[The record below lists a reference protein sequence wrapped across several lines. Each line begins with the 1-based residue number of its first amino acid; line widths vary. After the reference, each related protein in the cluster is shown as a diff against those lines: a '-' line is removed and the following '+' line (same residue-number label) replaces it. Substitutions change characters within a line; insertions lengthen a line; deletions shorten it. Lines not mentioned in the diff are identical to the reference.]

1 MNFIQPDNLKGI
13 FMNHQLDKSLWG
25 GDDVFDQLLSDIRA
39 RRQEIET
46 LKHIPLDLIERF
58 KEIGIYRA
66 FVPKEFGGDE
76 KTPAQF
82 LQAIEA
88 ISAADGS
95 CGWVAS
101 FGMSPAYLAG
111 LPMSSIEEVW
121 GKSPDVVFAGGAFP
135 PQEVKIVDGG
145 YRVSGRW
152 PWGSGCMGASLIGV
166 SIKIEGKGPLP
177 QMAVMPVDQVFIDE
191 ATWQVHG
198 MASSGSY
205 DMVVDDVFVSNEWVF
220 ERGGKL
226 TLDSPFFRYPS
237 LSISAQVLSVTAL
250 GVAREAIDMVIA
262 MSVGQKTVTGAP
274 KIGDRH
280 YAQIEIAKAEA
291 KVQSSRAFF
300 YQATEDAWQTVVDGG
315 NPSREQASMLRLAT
329 TNLTRE
335 CAEATQIAYRLAGMS
350 STYYDNHLSRCYRDV
365 NMPTQHALMGEI
377 TYQNAG
383 SMMFGNDPFPGYI

>member
-1 MNFIQPDNLKGI
+1 MTCSI
-13 FMNHQLDKSLWG
+13 DKSSWG
-25 GDDVFDQLLSDIRA
+25 GEAVFDQLLADIRA
-39 RRQEIET
+39 RRQELAE
-46 LKHIPLDLIERF
+46 LRYIPDDIIERF

-66 FVPKEFGGDE
+66 FVPKEFGGDSR
-76 KTPAQF
+76 TPRQF
-82 LQAIEA
+82 LEVIEA

-95 CGWVAS
+95 AGWVAS

-111 LPMSSIEEVW
+111 LPMSSIEQVW
-121 GKSPDVVFAGGAFP
+121 SESPDIVFAGAAFP
-135 PQEVKIVDGG
+135 PLPVEEVDGG
-145 YRVSGRW
+145 YRLTGRW
-152 PWGSGCMGASLIGV
+152 PFGSGCMGASLIGV
-166 SIKIEGKGPLP
+166 AIKVEGAGPLP
-177 QMAVMPVDQVFIDE
+177 RMAVMPASEVELDTS
-191 ATWQVHG
+191 TWQVHG
-198 MASSGSY
+198 MSSSGSF
-205 DMVVDDVFVSNEWVF
+205 DMVVDDVFVSKDWVF
-220 ERGGKL
+220 ERGGEL

-250 GVAREAIDMVIA
+250 GVAREAVDMVLS
-262 MSVGQKTVTGAP
+262 MSKGQKTITGAP

-291 KVQSSRAFF
+291 KIQSSRAFF
-300 YQATEDAWQTVVDGG
+300 YQATDDAWQVVMDGG
-315 NPSREQASMLRLAT
+315 KPSREQISLLRLAT

-383 SMMFGNDPFPGYI
+383 AMMFGQDPLPGYI

>member
-1 MNFIQPDNLKGI
+1 MT
-13 FMNHQLDKSLWG
+13 HQLDKSLWG
-25 GDDVFDQLLSDIRA
+25 GESAFDQLLSDIRA
-39 RRQEIET
+39 RRNEIEA
-46 LKHIPLDLIERF
+46 LRHIPQDLIERF
-58 KEIGIYRA
+58 KAAGIYRA

-82 LQAIEA
+82 LQVIEA
-88 ISAADGS
+88 IAAADGS
-95 CGWVAS
+95 AGWVAS

-111 LPMSSIEEVW
+111 LPMSSIEQVW
-121 GKSPDVVFAGGAFP
+121 GNSPDVVFAGGAFP
-135 PQEVKIVDGG
+135 PQEVKKVDGG

-166 SIKIEGKGPLP
+166 SIKIDGAGPLP
-177 QMAVMPVDQVFIDE
+177 HMAVLPAEQVSIDE
-191 ATWQVHG
+191 NTWEVHG
-198 MASSGSY
+198 MASSGSF
-205 DMVVDDVFVSNEWVF
+205 DMVVDDVFVGEEWVF
-220 ERGGKL
+220 ERGGAL
-226 TLDSPFFRYPS
+226 TLDAPFFRYPP
-237 LSISAQVLSVTAL
+237 LAISAQVLSVTAL
-250 GVAREAIDMVIA
+250 GVAREAIDMVVA

-300 YQATEDAWQTVVDGG
+300 YQATDEAWQAVLKDGKA
-315 NPSREQASMLRLAT
+315 SKEQVSMLRLAT

-335 CAEATQIAYRLAGMS
+335 CAEATQIAYRLAGMA
-350 STYYDNHLSRCYRDV
+350 STYYENHLSRCYRDV

-383 SMMFGNDPFPGYI
+383 AMMFGNEPLPGYL

>member
-1 MNFIQPDNLKGI
+1 
-13 FMNHQLDKSLWG
+13 MNHQLDKSLWG

-76 KTPAQF
+76 KTPSQF

-177 QMAVMPVDQVFIDE
+177 QMAVMPVDHVFIDE
-191 ATWQVHG
+191 TTWQVHG

-205 DMVVDDVFVSNEWVF
+205 DMVVDDVFVPNEWVF
-220 ERGGKL
+220 ERGGKP

-237 LSISAQVLSVTAL
+237 SLISNRI
-250 GVAREAIDMVIA
+250 GGCAR
-262 MSVGQKTVTGAP
+262 S
-274 KIGDRH
+274 
-280 YAQIEIAKAEA
+280 
-291 KVQSSRAFF
+291 
-300 YQATEDAWQTVVDGG
+300 
-315 NPSREQASMLRLAT
+315 N
-329 TNLTRE
+329 
-335 CAEATQIAYRLAGMS
+335 
-350 STYYDNHLSRCYRDV
+350 
-365 NMPTQHALMGEI
+365 
-377 TYQNAG
+377 
-383 SMMFGNDPFPGYI
+383 

>member
-1 MNFIQPDNLKGI
+1 MTYSI
-13 FMNHQLDKSLWG
+13 DKSLWG
-25 GDDVFDQLLSDIRA
+25 GEVVFDTLLADIRA
-39 RRQEIET
+39 RRKEIEA
-46 LKHIPLDLIERF
+46 LRHMPQDIIERF
-58 KEIGIYRA
+58 KDIGIYRA
-66 FVPKEFGGDE
+66 FVPKEFGGDA
-76 KTPAQF
+76 KTPRQF
-82 LQAIEA
+82 LEVIEA
-88 ISAADGS
+88 ISTADGS
-95 CGWVAS
+95 AGWVAS

-111 LPMSSIEEVW
+111 LPMSSVKQVW
-121 GKSPDVVFAGGAFP
+121 SDSPDVVFAGGAFP
-135 PQEVKIVDGG
+135 AQAVKEVEGG

-152 PWGSGCMGASLIGV
+152 PFGSGCKGASLIGV
-166 SIKIEGKGPLP
+166 AIKIEGAGPLP
-177 QMAVMPVDQVFIDE
+177 RMAVMSADKVTIDE
-191 ATWQVHG
+191 SSWQVHG
-198 MASSGSY
+198 MASSGSF
-205 DMVVDDVFVSNEWVF
+205 DMVVDNVFVAKEWVF
-220 ERGGKL
+220 ERGGKP

-291 KVQSSRAFF
+291 KVRSSRAFF
-300 YQATEDAWQTVVDGG
+300 YQATDEAWQAVMDGG
-315 NPSREQASMLRLAT
+315 KPSREQASLLRLAT

-365 NMPTQHALMGEI
+365 NMPTQHALMGEV

-383 SMMFGNDPFPGYI
+383 AMMFGQDPFPGYI